1 MATDH
6 SVFANAI
13 RMTWNNISCE
23 IVTPEEPVTQEDAIE
38 SAIDHL
44 DIYGR
49 LTDEQTQEFNSL
61 PYEVQ
66 VQIGK
71 TVLTARRYC
80 I

>member
-13 RMTWNNISCE
+13 RVTWDNIADD
-23 IVTPEEPVTQEDAIE
+23 IVSLEESVTQEDAIN
-38 SAIDHL
+38 SSIDYL
-44 DIYGR
+44 YIYGR
-49 LTDEQTQEFNSL
+49 LTPEQTQEFNSL

-71 TVLTARRYC
+71 TVLTARRY
-80 I
+80 